1 MAKLKKPLDPNEPV
15 NEGIVGQAS
24 NAALG
29 GLSAVGNLLSLP
41 GSMVLDALSFRN
53 PLDQLLSPF
62 SPDNRTTGKDIL
74 RNFGV
79 VGKGD
84 SLASTIAGMGVEL
97 ALDPMT
103 YLSLGINAGLTPS
116 GKAAKAIGL
125 MDMAPHIATARM
137 LPERQLFPGS
147 KLIDKVAEAVTPS
160 PDKVTIASKLE
171 KKLPLTMAEKGFKAG
186 IKPTN
191 RPMGQIG
198 PRQAAREETLN
209 SLLAGLPEVSGEYN
223 RVGGIRV
230 YRDEVLRRLDEY
242 AQKQYKMSAVDFAKQ
257 YGDEKL
263 SLGASIGIP
272 FMGSTPI
279 EIPLT
284 DKIGKGLDIAGQYL
298 KWGFPG
304 RALSFLFESAAG
316 NQIQGQAQDIA
327 RGIHADMPGQ
337 MSIQAE
343 KMLRAKER
351 SLNIIEDFHQA
362 FQGADLVDL
371 LKNSDDTGDWTVF
384 KVDNLHRS
392 REAFDRLL
400 RFAAETQRQFG
411 GDAAKAVEGSID
423 KLFKF
428 SGKSSRD
435 NAVQAALHSGL
446 DSLITELKGYVNS
459 EFADATSAGIKSN
472 VIGSE
477 HSMIDYFPRS
487 WDIDPTDPMTMFR
500 EFMVKTAN
508 TKGRETSIALM
519 PAEIVRSLATNPMLR
534 KFPNSDEL
542 AKWILNREELG
553 KYLYSPQT
561 ATENIFPQAKESAKQ
576 LADWILSLPTSITK
590 TKQGIVYGRSPLED
604 VAMYLEN
611 MTKLRVTQQAVH
623 HTLLN
628 NIVKKGD
635 EFAGATMPLWDT
647 LDKAGYNADAAIAH
661 MADVIGGPNALE
673 TLMDASVPLETANAV
688 TSIGSKMQ
696 GSQRWMGLLG
706 LWWDKITSVYK
717 ENLTLPFPSFSGRN
731 SGSGQ
736 IMNATSGHIETPQ
749 DFASYFEKV
758 QIARDIKKSYWDA
771 QKAVAAAAED
781 ARLQGLEDLGSM
793 SEAGASSARPRAS
806 RSAPKIPDKYKDII
820 DELHI
825 HDVYKYGY
833 NPTDLE
839 HFSQIN
845 MDVVPPSLFG
855 NPKDVLAKAKENVAA
870 KPWPIANEKLAK
882 AVDKA
887 RVAHETALEF
897 GRRASA
903 EGEWYNRVP
912 MYLYLRDKGFSAA
925 EAAHEVRKLHVDYS
939 DLTQFEKQVMR
950 RIIPFYTFSR
960 KMAEQTA
967 RQIMERQ
974 GGMPLTSVAGSIK
987 AIESMRNPGELV
999 PDYVAETASIPLGED
1014 SKGNRNFITGFGL
1027 AFEDPVSFL
1036 GKGLRGA
1043 GLELLSRTHPLLKAP
1058 LEYSTGELFFQ
1069 AGPEGGRNLSDA
1081 DPLLGRL
1088 MANVTGKEDAV
1099 KLPQLVE
1106 VAAANSPLARYLST
1120 ARQVTDPRKSIF
1132 TKASNLTTGVR
1143 ISTVSPAASDAVLRE
1158 NVNTMLRETGGKEF
1172 VRAYVPDRIKESM
1185 SKEELARSTQLLD
1198 TLNTLAR
1205 RAKARKELAAAE
1217 EARQR

>member
-53 PLDQLLSPF
+53 PLDQLLTPF

-97 ALDPMT
+97 ALDPLT
-103 YLSLGINAGLTPS
+103 YLTLGTHAGLTKG

-125 MDMAPHIATARM
+125 MDLAPHIATARS
-137 LPERQLFPGS
+137 LPERQFFPGS
-147 KLIDKVAEAVTPS
+147 KIIDKVAEAVTPS
-160 PDKVTIASKLE
+160 PDKVVIASKLE
-171 KKLPLTMAEKGFKAG
+171 KKLPLTMAEKSLKAG
-186 IKPTN
+186 LKPTN

-209 SLLAGLPEVSGEYN
+209 TLLAGLPEVSGEYN
-223 RVGGIRV
+223 RVGGARV

-242 AQKQYKMSAVDFAKQ
+242 AQKQYKMSAVDFAKTH
-257 YGDEKL
+257 GDEPL

-304 RALSFLFESAAG
+304 RALSMLFEAPAG
-316 NQIQGQAQDIA
+316 GQLQGQAQDIA
-327 RGIHADMPGQ
+327 RGIHRDMPGQ

-343 KMLRAKER
+343 KILRSKEA
-351 SLNIIEDFHQA
+351 SLNIIEDFHKA
-362 FQGADLVDL
+362 FQDSELVDL

-392 REAFDRLL
+392 REAFDRLT
-400 RFAAETQRQFG
+400 RFVAETQRQFG
-411 GDAAKAVEGSID
+411 GDIAKATEGGID

-428 SGKSSRD
+428 SSPQARD
-435 NAVQAALHSGL
+435 MAVQTALQSGL
-446 DSLITELKGYVNS
+446 TDLITNLKGYVNS
-459 EFADATSAGIKSN
+459 EFADFTSAGGKSN

-487 WDIDPTDPMTMFR
+487 WDIDPTDPMTYFK
-500 EFMVKTAN
+500 EFATKTAN

-519 PAEIVRSLATNPMLR
+519 PAELVRSLATNPHLR
-534 KFPNSDEL
+534 KFENSDQL
-542 AKWILNREELG
+542 ADWILNREELG

-576 LADWILSLPTSITK
+576 LADWILGLPKSITK
-590 TKQGIVYGRSPLED
+590 TKQGIVYGKSPLED
-604 VAMYLEN
+604 VSMYLEN

-628 NIVKKGD
+628 NIVKNGD
-635 EFAGATMPLWDT
+635 EFAGATVPLWDT
-647 LDKAGYNADAAIAH
+647 LEKAGYNPDAAIAH

-673 TLMDASVPLETANAV
+673 TLMEASVPKETFDAV

-696 GSQRWMGLLG
+696 GSQRWMGMLG

-717 ENLTLPFPSFSGRN
+717 ENLTMPFPAFWIRN
-731 SGSGQ
+731 GISGQ
-736 IMNATSGHIETPQ
+736 VMNTMSGHIESMQ
-749 DFASYFEKV
+749 DFAEYAKTLKES
-758 QIARDIKKSYWDA
+758 
-771 QKAVAAAAED
+771 
-781 ARLQGLEDLGSM
+781 
-793 SEAGASSARPRAS
+793 RAILKN
-806 RSAPKIPDKYKDII
+806 PEKYKDII

-833 NPTDLE
+833 NPADVE

-845 MDVVPPSLFG
+845 MDVVPPTALG
-855 NPKDVLAKAKENVAA
+855 NPRDVLAKGREYVESN
-870 KPWPIANEKLAK
+870 PWGITNPTLSK

-887 RVAHETALEF
+887 RTVHATALEF

-912 MYLYLRDKGFSAA
+912 MYMYLRKKGFSAA

-939 DLTQFEKQVMR
+939 DLTQFEKQAMR
-950 RIIPFYTFSR
+950 RLIPFYTFSR
-960 KMAEQTA
+960 KMAEQTT
-967 RQIMERQ
+967 RQILERQ
-974 GGMPLTSVAGSIK
+974 GGAPLFSVAGSIK

-1014 SKGNRNFITGFGL
+1014 SKGNKNFITGFGL

-1120 ARQVTDPRKSIF
+1120 ARQVTDPRKGIF

-1158 NVNTMLRETGGKEF
+1158 NVNTMLRETGGREF

>member
-53 PLDQLLSPF
+53 PLDQLLTPF

-97 ALDPMT
+97 ALDPLT
-103 YLSLGINAGLTPS
+103 YFTLGTHAGLTKG

-125 MDMAPHIATARM
+125 MDLAPHIATARR
-137 LPERQLFPGS
+137 LPERELFPGS
-147 KLIDKVAEAVTPS
+147 KILDKVTEAVTPAV
-160 PDKVTIASKLE
+160 DKATIASKIE
-171 KKLPLTMAEKGFKAG
+171 KKQPLTMAEKSFKAG
-186 IKPTN
+186 VKPTN
-191 RPMGQIG
+191 RPMGQVG

-209 SLLAGLPEVSGEYN
+209 TLLAGLPEVSGEFN

-230 YRDEVLRRLDEY
+230 ARDETLKRLEEY
-242 AQKQYKMSAVDFAKQ
+242 AAKQ
-257 YGDEKL
+257 YNMSSVDFVKKYGDEPL
-263 SLGASIGIP
+263 SLGASVGAP
-272 FMGSTPI
+272 FMGSIPI

-284 DKIGKGLDIAGQYL
+284 DKVGKGLDIAGQYL

-327 RGIHADMPGQ
+327 RGIHRDLPSQ

-343 KMLRAKER
+343 KMLRGKEANNKV
-351 SLNIIEDFHQA
+351 LDA
-362 FQGADLVDL
+362 FAESFQDSELVDL
-371 LKNSDDTGDWTVF
+371 LKNADDQGDWTVF
-384 KVDNLHRS
+384 KVDNLQKS
-392 REAFDRLL
+392 REAFNRLT
-400 RFAAETQRQFG
+400 RFVAETQRQYG
-411 GDAAKAVEGSID
+411 GDLVKATEGGID

-428 SGKSSRD
+428 SNRGARD
-435 NAVQAALHSGL
+435 SAVQAVLQNG
-446 DSLITELKGYVNS
+446 ITEFITDLKNQVNS
-459 EFADATSAGIKSN
+459 EYADWVSAGGKAN
-472 VIGSE
+472 MIGSE

-487 WDIDPTDPMTMFR
+487 WDTDPTDPMTFFK
-500 EFMVKTAN
+500 EFATSTAN
-508 TKGRETSIALM
+508 TKGRTTEIALI
-519 PAEIVRSLATNPMLR
+519 PAEIIRSLATNPALR
-534 KFPNSDEL
+534 KVSPEQLADFIINRDE
-542 AKWILNREELG
+542 IG
-553 KYLYSPQT
+553 KYLHSPLD
-561 ATENIFPQAKESAKQ
+561 AAEDILPNSRKRALE
-576 LADWILSLPTSITK
+576 LANWVLELPTSLTK
-590 TKQGIVYGRSPLED
+590 HKQNVVYGKSPLED
-604 VAMYLEN
+604 AASYLEN
-611 MTKLRVTQQAVH
+611 MTKLRVTQQAVQ

-628 NIVKKGD
+628 NIVKQGD
-635 EFAGATMPLWDT
+635 EFAGPTVSLWDT
-647 LDKAGYNADAAIAH
+647 LDKAGYNPDASIAH
-661 MADVIGGPNALE
+661 MADVIGHPGALE
-673 TLMDASVPLETANAV
+673 TLMEAKVPKETFDAV

-696 GSQRWMGLLG
+696 GSQRWMGMLG
-706 LWWDKITSVYK
+706 IWWDKLTSVYK
-717 ENLTLPFPSFSGRN
+717 ENLTLPFPAFSGRN
-731 SGSGQ
+731 LGSGQ
-736 IMNATSGHIETPQ
+736 IINASSGHIESMG
-749 DFASYFEKV
+749 DFGRYVDKIDLSRKIKNNPEKF
-758 QIARDIKKSYWDA
+758 K
-771 QKAVAAAAED
+771 E
-781 ARLQGLEDLGSM
+781 
-793 SEAGASSARPRAS
+793 
-806 RSAPKIPDKYKDII
+806 II

-833 NPTDLE
+833 NPTDVE
-839 HFSQIN
+839 HFAQIN

-855 NPKDVLAKAKENVAA
+855 NPKDVIAKAKENIAA
-870 KPWPIANEKLAK
+870 RPWPIANEKLAK
-882 AVDKA
+882 SIDKA
-887 RVAHETALEF
+887 RVAHETVLEF

-925 EAAHEVRKLHVDYS
+925 EAAYEVRKLHVDYS
-939 DLTQFEKQVMR
+939 DLTQFEKQAMR
-950 RIIPFYTFSR
+950 RLIPFYTFSR

-967 RQIMERQ
+967 RQLMERQ
-974 GGMPLTSVAGSIK
+974 GGVPLFSVGGSIK
-987 AIESMRNPGELV
+987 AIEALRNPGELV
-999 PDYVAETASIPLGED
+999 PDYVAETASIPLGQD
-1014 SKGNRNFITGFGL
+1014 SAGNKNFITGFGL
-1027 AFEDPVSFL
+1027 AFEDPISFL
-1036 GKGLRGA
+1036 GKGLRGT
-1043 GLELLSRTHPLLKAP
+1043 GLEFLSRVHPLVKAP

-1217 EARQR
+1217 KATQQ